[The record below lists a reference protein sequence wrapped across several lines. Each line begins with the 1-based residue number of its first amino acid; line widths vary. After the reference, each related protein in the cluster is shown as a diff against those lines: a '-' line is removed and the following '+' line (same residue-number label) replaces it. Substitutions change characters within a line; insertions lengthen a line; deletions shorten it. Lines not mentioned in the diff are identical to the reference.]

1 MVTRKIYIRCQY
13 SVSNVQRNTGIG
25 NSQFRDHSEKA
36 LSANRSMN
44 ESIIIGA
51 DHAGFPLKEGLKGFL
66 AERGLDVVDVGT
78 YNGDPVDYPDFG
90 RRVAESVSSG
100 SVKRGILVCG
110 SGVGMSIT
118 ANRFP
123 GVRGGLCL
131 DEDMARLSRMHN
143 DSNVLIL
150 AGRKTDIEAAK
161 GIVKT
166 WLETDFEGGRHQA
179 RLDKITEIERQ
190 IIKNYKL

>member
-1 MVTRKIYIRCQY
+1 MRER
-13 SVSNVQRNTGIG
+13 
-25 NSQFRDHSEKA
+25 
-36 LSANRSMN
+36 
-44 ESIIIGA
+44 IIVGA
-51 DHAGFPLKEGLKGFL
+51 DHAGFPLKEELRGFL
-66 AERGLDVVDVGT
+66 AERGLDVVDAGT

-90 RRVAESVSSG
+90 RRIAEGVSSG

-123 GVRGGLCL
+123 GVRGALCL
-131 DEDMARLSRMHN
+131 DADTARLSRMHN

-150 AGRKTDIEAAK
+150 AGRKTDIQTAK
-161 GIVKT
+161 EIVKA

-179 RLDKITEIERQ
+179 RLDKIKAIEEQ
-190 IIKNYKL
+190 MIKGC

>member
-1 MVTRKIYIRCQY
+1 MT
-13 SVSNVQRNTGIG
+13 
-25 NSQFRDHSEKA
+25 
-36 LSANRSMN
+36 

-123 GVRGGLCL
+123 GVRGALCL

-150 AGRKTDIEAAK
+150 AGRKTDIETAK

-179 RLDKITEIERQ
+179 RLDKIKAIEEER
-190 IIKNYKL
+190 IKGC